1 MEIVKDMELIP
12 VNRLRSSRSFY
23 TNYLKNMLDFSFALL
38 FFLLL
43 MPLLLLVAIA
53 ISLDSSG
60 PVLFRQKRVG
70 KYGKEFTIYKFRTM
84 YVDSPQEGISP
95 SSAMDPRIT
104 RFGRLLRKTSM
115 DELPQLINILRGE
128 MSFVGPRP
136 EQKMIVE
143 QVYSYHEKQRWL
155 VKPGITGLWQISP
168 DRNKPIHANLHHD
181 FLYIQNLSFALDA
194 KIVYKTIRV
203 ILRSNTC

>member
-12 VNRLRSSRSFY
+12 VNGLRSSRSFY
-23 TNYLKNMLDFSFALL
+23 ASCLKNVLDFSFALL
-38 FFLLL
+38 ILLL
-43 MPLLLLVAIA
+43 LLPLLLLVAIA
-53 ISLDSSG
+53 IWFDSSG

-84 YVDSPQEGISP
+84 YVDSPQEGVSP
-95 SSAMDPRIT
+95 SAATDPRIT
-104 RFGRLLRKTSM
+104 RFGRILRKTSM

-143 QVYSYHEKQRWL
+143 KVYSYYEKQRWL

-168 DRNKPIHANLHHD
+168 DRNKPIHENLHHD
-181 FLYIQNLSFALDA
+181 FSYIQNLTFALDV

-203 ILRSNTC
+203 IVRSNTC